1 MSIIIP
7 NDPNVL
13 LESHSARTDLF
24 RPIEYDKNQRVGW
37 NAGPRTRSVT
47 GEYGQGPLGRLWLW
61 DVPRCLWISARS
73 YTQNHAHMDSQ
84 WFTYPLA
91 MVLRATISESLSGS
105 ISDTVT
111 MNIHEPWSHVAQVA
125 FQYSWNLCA
134 LSRPSVLDCWPI
146 AGEIKAGD
154 KDRCHPMPSIFSMSP
169 FGGLRNS
176 CFFLEGVACRKKYRW
191 PNAGNS
197 VTEMSWFQKNDHVQI
212 FQQLMQERITI
223 RFRPGLELR
232 LFPNPRHSQ
241 VDSDREKHGKHM
253 GKTMKKTTCS
263 IYFDTTSCNF
273 RPSQSCHTIFS
284 VFFFTRKPLLAFT
297 FPGIPDEV
305 AEVALLEVAHFER
318 QRIHVR
324 GGVSESQVGLPCGV
338 IKRVWKILKW
348 KCIAGKTI
356 EQNTGLLVCLTTGG
370 YQ

>member
-1 MSIIIP
+1 MIHISPCHGPSSYNQWILKWIDQRYCDHEHPWTMVPCGPGGVSIQ
-7 NDPNVL
+7 
-13 LESHSARTDLF
+13 LEPL
-24 RPIEYDKNQRVGW
+24 RPI
-37 NAGPRTRSVT
+37 
-47 GEYGQGPLGRLWLW
+47 
-61 DVPRCLWISARS
+61 
-73 YTQNHAHMDSQ
+73 
-84 WFTYPLA
+84 
-91 MVLRATISESLSGS
+91 AT
-105 ISDTVT
+105 
-111 MNIHEPWSHVAQVA
+111 
-125 FQYSWNLCA
+125 LCA
-134 LSRPSVLDCWPI
+134 GLLAHCRGNQSGRQ
-146 AGEIKAGD
+146 G
-154 KDRCHPMPSIFSMSP
+154 PMPSHALHIFDVTIRGAPKFM
-169 FGGLRNS
+169 
-176 CFFLEGVACRKKYRW
+176 FFLEGVACRKKYRW

-284 VFFFTRKPLLAFT
+284 VFFTRKPLLAFT

>member
-284 VFFFTRKPLLAFT
+284 VFLPENLFLPSPSQASPTKS
-297 FPGIPDEV
+297 
-305 AEVALLEVAHFER
+305 
-318 QRIHVR
+318 QRLRSWKWRILN
-324 GGVSESQVGLPCGV
+324 VSGSMCEAGSQSLRWDYPAVSSNV
-338 IKRVWKILKW
+338 S
-348 KCIAGKTI
+348 GKSS
-356 EQNTGLLVCLTTGG
+356 NGSV
-370 YQ
+370 